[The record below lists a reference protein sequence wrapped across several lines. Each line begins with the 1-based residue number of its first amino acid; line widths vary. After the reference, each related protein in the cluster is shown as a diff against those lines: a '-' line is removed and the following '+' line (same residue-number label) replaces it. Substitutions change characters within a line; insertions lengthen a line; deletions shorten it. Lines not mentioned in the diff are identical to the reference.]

1 MASETKANAETTK
14 ADPIKTI
21 ADALAAIGIK
31 ATVSQ
36 STGIHDDVYV
46 VVVPRKEG

>member
-1 MASETKANAETTK
+1 MASETKAT
-14 ADPIKTI
+14 ADTVPRDLIKTI

-31 ATVSQ
+31 ATVSL
-36 STGIHDDVYV
+36 STGTHDDVYV